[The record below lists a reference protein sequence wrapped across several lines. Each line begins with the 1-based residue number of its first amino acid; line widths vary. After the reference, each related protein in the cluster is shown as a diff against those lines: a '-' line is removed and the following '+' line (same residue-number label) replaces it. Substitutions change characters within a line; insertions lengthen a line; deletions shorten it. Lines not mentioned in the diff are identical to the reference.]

1 LYVYLNNMKD
11 QSFKPG
17 DKIRLQQNSEEK
29 EITENPFIKEF
40 IYALPYVTAILN
52 EDKKVIC
59 SNNISLDTDKEMTVE
74 EFFGFNIGAR
84 LKCIHANNEGETCNP
99 EGICKYCGVPNAILR
114 SGQTGK
120 KESQETSLSIKTNG
134 STKTFDIRITAAPF
148 HHMNKRFTLVTII
161 DISETKRKR
170 ALERIFFH
178 DVLNKTASL
187 TGAFELLNDKSN
199 ENTEEKNELIQ
210 LSDEIINDLNE
221 EILLQKNLMDAESG
235 DLETKISSFSTR
247 EIIEE
252 SVKQIMQYPETENK
266 NVVIHENTADE
277 EIYSDPI
284 LLKRIIINMLKNAVE
299 ALKNKETVKIGC
311 NSEQNKVKI
320 WVYNPGFIPKDVQ
333 IQIFERTFST
343 KDRNRGLG
351 TYSMK
356 LLGEQYLGGKVDF
369 VSTKEEGTTFF
380 IRLPKG

>member
-1 LYVYLNNMKD
+1 
-11 QSFKPG
+11 
-17 DKIRLQQNSEEK
+17 
-29 EITENPFIKEF
+29 
-40 IYALPYVTAILN
+40 
-52 EDKKVIC
+52 
-59 SNNISLDTDKEMTVE
+59 
-74 EFFGFNIGAR
+74 
-84 LKCIHANNEGETCNP
+84 
-99 EGICKYCGVPNAILR
+99 
-114 SGQTGK
+114 
-120 KESQETSLSIKTNG
+120 
-134 STKTFDIRITAAPF
+134 
-148 HHMNKRFTLVTII
+148 MNKRFTLVTII

-199 ENTEEKNELIQ
+199 DNTEEKNELIQ

-266 NVVIHENTADE
+266 NVVIHGNVADE

-299 ALKNKETVKIGC
+299 ALGNKETVKIGC